1 MAEAGRTGSTGSAGR
16 TGSAGKAES
25 AVRTGKTTRDM
36 TQGSPVKLILGFAMP
51 MLLGLLFQ
59 QFYSMV
65 DTIIV
70 GKWLGVD
77 SLAAVGSTG
86 SINFMIIGF
95 CMGVCSGFAI
105 PVAQRFGSKD
115 YVSLRKFVANSVWVS
130 AVLASVMTVAVC
142 LLCMP
147 ILRFMKTPANIIDEA
162 YAYIFVIF
170 LGIPV
175 TYLYN
180 LLSGIIRSLGDSR
193 TPVYFLILSSIINIA
208 LDIVSIGYLHM
219 GVAGPAWATVISQ
232 GISGGLCLVYMHR
245 KFEILH
251 LQKNEWRLDWH
262 YVQNLLF
269 MGIPMGLQYSITAIG
284 SVILQTAVNGLGSS
298 AVAAVTAGGKV
309 SMFFCCPFDALGG
322 TIATYAGQ
330 NVGAKKPERI
340 NSGIRAAVIIGFI
353 YSVAACAVLVFF
365 GETIA
370 LLFLDADQ
378 VVILSRVH
386 KFVMVNSAFYM
397 ALTLVNVVRFC
408 IQGMGFSV
416 FAILA
421 GVCEMIARAI
431 MGFGLVPLLG
441 FDAVCFANPLAW
453 VMADAFLI
461 PAYIICWRKLKR
473 IFGETPTPGLPAAE

>member
-1 MAEAGRTGSTGSAGR
+1 MTEKKISVEQAMAEKTAT
-16 TGSAGKAES
+16 KE
-25 AVRTGKTTRDM
+25 KTTKDM
-36 TQGSPVKLILGFAMP
+36 TQGNPLKLILGFALP

-95 CMGVCSGFAI
+95 CMGVCNGFAI

-130 AVLASVMTVAVC
+130 AVLAIIMTVIVC
-142 LLCMP
+142 FFCMS
-147 ILRFMKTPANIIDEA
+147 ILQLMKTPDNIINEA
-162 YAYIFVIF
+162 YSYIFVIF

-180 LLSGIIRSLGDSR
+180 LLSGIIRSLGDSK
-193 TPVYFLILSSIINIA
+193 TPVYFLILSSIINII
-208 LDIVSIGYLHM
+208 LDIVSIRWLHM

-232 GISGGLCLVYMHR
+232 GLSGILCLVYIYR

-251 LQKNEWRLDWH
+251 INKDEWRIDWQH
-262 YVQNLLF
+262 IRTLLY
-269 MGIPMGLQYSITAIG
+269 MGLPMGLQYSITAIG
-284 SVILQTAVNGLGSS
+284 SVILQTAVNGIGSA
-298 AVAAVTAGGKV
+298 AVAAVTAGSKM
-309 SMFFCCPFDALGG
+309 SIFFCCPFDALGG

-330 NVGAKKPERI
+330 NVGAKHPERVDQ
-340 NSGIRAAVIIGFI
+340 GIKSAVLIGFL
-353 YSVAACAVLVFF
+353 YSLIACAILVFF
-365 GETIA
+365 GDTIA
-370 LLFLDADQ
+370 LLFLDADETA
-378 VVILSRVH
+378 ILSQVH
-386 KFVMVNSAFYM
+386 LFVIVNSAFYM

-408 IQGMGFSV
+408 IQGMGFSI

-421 GVCEMIARAI
+421 GVCEMIARTV

-441 FDAVCFANPLAW
+441 FNAVCFANPLAW
-453 VMADAFLI
+453 IMADAFLI
-461 PAYIICWRKLKR
+461 PAYFICRKKLKR
-473 IFGETPTPGLPAAE
+473 IYK

>member
-1 MAEAGRTGSTGSAGR
+1 MA
-16 TGSAGKAES
+16 
-25 AVRTGKTTRDM
+25 VKTTKDM
-36 TQGSPVKLILGFAMP
+36 TQGSPLKLILGFALP

-86 SINFMIIGF
+86 SINFMIIGL
-95 CMGVCSGFAI
+95 CLGVCNGFAI

-130 AVLASVMTVAVC
+130 AVLAIVTTVSVCT
-142 LLCMP
+142 LCMP
-147 ILRFMKTPANIIDEA
+147 ILRLMKTPDNIIGEA
-162 YAYIFVIF
+162 YDYIFVIF

-180 LLSGIIRSLGDSR
+180 LLSGIIRSLGDSK
-193 TPVYFLILSSIINIA
+193 TPVYFLILSSIVNII
-208 LDIVSIGYLHM
+208 LDMVSIGWLHM

-232 GISGGLCLVYMHR
+232 GVSGVLCLIYIYK

-251 LQKNEWRLDWH
+251 IARNEWRIDWPH
-262 YVQNLLF
+262 IRTLLY
-269 MGIPMGLQYSITAIG
+269 MGLPMGLQYSITAIG
-284 SVILQTAVNGLGSS
+284 SVILQTAVNDLGSD
-298 AVAAVTAGGKV
+298 AVAAVTAGIKM

-322 TIATYAGQ
+322 TIATFAGQ
-330 NVGAKKPERI
+330 NVGARQPERVDR
-340 NSGIRAAVIIGFI
+340 GIKTAVLIGFL
-353 YSVAACAVLVFF
+353 YSLAACAVLVFF
-365 GETIA
+365 GDTIA
-370 LLFLDADQ
+370 LLFLDADETA
-378 VVILSRVH
+378 ILSRVH
-386 KFVMVNSAFYM
+386 LYVTVNSAFYM

-421 GVCEMIARAI
+421 GVCEMIARTI
-431 MGFGLVPLLG
+431 MGFGLVPMLG
-441 FDAVCFANPLAW
+441 FKAVCFANPLAW
-453 VMADAFLI
+453 IMADAFLI
-461 PAYIICWRKLKR
+461 PAYFICRRKLMKM
-473 IFGETPTPGLPAAE
+473 FGNQPQNV

>member
-1 MAEAGRTGSTGSAGR
+1 MANQAT
-16 TGSAGKAES
+16 K
-25 AVRTGKTTRDM
+25 DM
-36 TQGSPVKLILGFAMP
+36 TQGSPLKLILGFALP

-70 GKWLGVD
+70 GKWLGVN

-95 CMGVCSGFAI
+95 CMGVCNGFAI

-115 YVSLRKFVANSVWVS
+115 YVSLRKFVANSAWVS
-130 AVLASVMTVAVC
+130 AVLAIVMTGAVC
-142 LLCMP
+142 IFCMP
-147 ILRFMKTPANIIDEA
+147 ILKLMRTPDNIIGEA
-162 YAYIFVIF
+162 YSYIFVIF

-175 TYLYN
+175 TCLYN
-180 LLSGIIRSLGDSR
+180 LLSGIIRSLGDSK
-193 TPVYFLILSSIINIA
+193 TPVYFLVLSSICNIV
-208 LDIVSIGYLHM
+208 LDIVSIKWMHM

-232 GISGGLCLVYMHR
+232 GISGVLCLVYIYK

-251 LQKNEWRLDWH
+251 IEKNEWRIDWSH
-262 YVQNLLF
+262 IRILLY
-269 MGIPMGLQYSITAIG
+269 MGLPMGLQYSITAIG
-284 SVILQTAVNGLGSS
+284 SVILQTSVNGLGSD
-298 AVAAVTAGGKV
+298 AVAAVTAGSKV

-330 NVGAKKPERI
+330 NVGAKQPKRVD
-340 NSGIRAAVIIGFI
+340 SGIKTAVLIGFL
-353 YSVAACAVLVFF
+353 YSLVACTILVFF
-365 GETIA
+365 GDTIA
-370 LLFLDADQ
+370 LLFLDADETA
-378 VVILSRVH
+378 ILSQVH
-386 KFVMVNSAFYM
+386 LFVIVNSSFYI

-408 IQGMGFSV
+408 IQGMGFSI

-421 GVCEMIARAI
+421 GVCEMIARTI

-441 FDAVCFANPLAW
+441 FPAVCFASPLAW

-461 PAYIICWRKLKR
+461 PAYLICQKKLKR
-473 IFGETPTPGLPAAE
+473 MFEQYPT

>member
-1 MAEAGRTGSTGSAGR
+1 MAES
-16 TGSAGKAES
+16 
-25 AVRTGKTTRDM
+25 TTRDM
-36 TQGSPVKLILGFAMP
+36 TQGNPVKLILAFALP

-77 SLAAVGSTG
+77 ALAAVGSTG

-95 CMGVCSGFAI
+95 CMGVCNGFAI

-115 YVSLRKFVANSVWVS
+115 YVSLRRFVANSVWVS
-130 AVLASVMTVAVC
+130 AVFAAVMTVAVC
-142 LLCMP
+142 VLCMP
-147 ILRFMKTPANIIDEA
+147 ILKAMNTPDNIIDQS
-162 YAYIFVIF
+162 YDYIFVIF

-193 TPVYFLILSSIINIA
+193 TPVYFLILSSMINIL
-208 LDIVSIGYLHM
+208 LDIVSIRYLHM

-232 GISGGLCLVYMHR
+232 AVSGLLCLVYIHR

-251 LQKNEWRLDWH
+251 LRPNEWRPDGDYIH
-262 YVQNLLF
+262 TLLF
-269 MGIPMGLQYSITAIG
+269 MGVPMGLQYSITAIG
-284 SVILQTAVNGLGSS
+284 SVILQTAVNGLGSA
-298 AVAAVTAGGKV
+298 AVATVTAGSKM

-330 NVGAKKPERI
+330 NVGAKQPQRI
-340 NSGIRAAVIIGFI
+340 DSGIKAAVLIGFA
-353 YSVAACAVLVFF
+353 YSLVACAILTFF
-365 GETIA
+365 GDTIA
-370 LLFLDADQ
+370 LLFLDADETA
-378 VVILSRVH
+378 ILSQVH
-386 KFVMVNSAFYM
+386 RFVIANSAFYM

-421 GVCEMIARAI
+421 GVCEMIARTI
-431 MGFGLVPLLG
+431 MGFGVVPLLG
-441 FDAVCFANPLAW
+441 FGAVCFANPLAW

-461 PAYIICWRKLKR
+461 PAYLICRRRLRKM
-473 IFGETPTPGLPAAE
+473 FGQTT

>member
-1 MAEAGRTGSTGSAGR
+1 MAE
-16 TGSAGKAES
+16 K
-25 AVRTGKTTRDM
+25 KTRDM
-36 TQGSPVKLILGFAMP
+36 TQGNPLKLILGFALP

-95 CMGVCSGFAI
+95 CMGVCNGFAI

-130 AVLASVMTVAVC
+130 AFLAIVMTIAVC
-142 LLCMP
+142 MLCMP
-147 ILRFMKTPANIIDEA
+147 ILRLMNTPDNIIDEA
-162 YAYIFVIF
+162 YSYIFVIF

-180 LLSGIIRSLGDSR
+180 LLSGIIRSLGDSK
-193 TPVYFLILSSIINIA
+193 TPVYFLILSSIINII
-208 LDIVSIGYLHM
+208 LDIVSIGLLNM

-232 GISGGLCLVYMHR
+232 GISGVLCLLYIYK

-251 LQKNEWRLDWH
+251 ISKNEWRIDWSH
-262 YVQNLLF
+262 ILTLLY
-269 MGIPMGLQYSITAIG
+269 MGLPMGLQYSITAIG
-284 SVILQTAVNGLGSS
+284 SVILQTSVNGLGSQ
-298 AVAAVTAGGKV
+298 AVAAVTAGSKM

-322 TIATYAGQ
+322 TIATFAGQ
-330 NVGAKKPERI
+330 NVGARKPERVDR
-340 NSGIRAAVIIGFI
+340 GIKAAVLIGFV
-353 YSVAACAVLVFF
+353 YSLAACAILVFF
-365 GETIA
+365 GDTIA
-370 LLFLDADQ
+370 LLFLDADETT
-378 VVILSRVH
+378 ILSNVH
-386 KFVMVNSAFYM
+386 KLVCANSAFYM

-408 IQGMGFSV
+408 IQGMGYSA
-416 FAILA
+416 FAIIA
-421 GVCEMIARAI
+421 GVCEMTARAI

-441 FDAVCFANPLAW
+441 FNAVCFANPLAW
-453 VMADAFLI
+453 IMADAFLV
-461 PAYIICWRKLKR
+461 PAYLICRRRLRKMLM
-473 IFGETPTPGLPAAE
+473 PAS